1 MWQCVLF
8 ISPQYISLSRSKS
21 TRNRPHYCTKGAH
34 GLNTTSFL
42 FSVSLTRLIISSP
55 APSPTPVP
63 PRFPSPAP
71 AHFPSP
77 SRQRVERR
85 NEVDTEYES
94 RHDNQLQIYESEK
107 EERHSHYHSNPT
119 HAMGRS
125 SSSSSS
131 STVHGNKR
139 QSEVRYSTGS
149 DGAAKPRRDI
159 GNLLVKH
166 TTDEEGRPVKLRGVA
181 ADPLIYR
188 LLRRICHADGGDSEN
203 DAGMRLGMGMG
214 RSGAVSCGIKVDGTV
229 VRRRQSMIQPLPYRV
244 FPTGRAS
251 VKKSS
256 TSLPSSSSS
265 KSY

>member
-21 TRNRPHYCTKGAH
+21 TLNRPHYCTKGAH

-107 EERHSHYHSNPT
+107 EERQSHYHSNPT

-125 SSSSSS
+125 SSSSS
-131 STVHGNKR
+131 TDHGNKR
-139 QSEVRYSTGS
+139 QSVVRYSTGS

-256 TSLPSSSSS
+256 TSLPPSSSS